1 MNLPTTDVQQ
11 SATQM
16 FEGMQKLA
24 QFNLAFMQSSLVD
37 AARSMQALVAVK
49 SPEEFTSLC
58 AAEFKAASEKAADY
72 GRQVQE
78 LLGAPGQR

>member
-1 MNLPTTDVQQ
+1 MNLPTIDVQQ

-16 FEGMQKLA
+16 LEGMQKLA
-24 QFNLAFMQSSLVD
+24 QFNLEFMQSSVAD
-37 AARSMQALVAVK
+37 AAKSMQALAAVK

-58 AAEFKAASEKAADY
+58 ATEFKTASEKAANY

-78 LLGAPGQR
+78 LLGTPGRR